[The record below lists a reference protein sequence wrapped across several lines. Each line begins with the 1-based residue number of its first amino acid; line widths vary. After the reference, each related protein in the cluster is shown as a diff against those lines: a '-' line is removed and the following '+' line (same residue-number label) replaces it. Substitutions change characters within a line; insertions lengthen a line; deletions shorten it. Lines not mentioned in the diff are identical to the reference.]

1 MIKLVQGFTVGSPLP
16 IDSRITL
23 SKEEMRTNKFND
35 PDTGRLID
43 LDNILPDHY
52 FAFCSDPED
61 NRLYLYDKSIRD
73 LKDDDETCEYGKFVL
88 ADKQV
93 IDKINKLDSDIN
105 LKVDTINEELNRK
118 IDADKADLEDLI
130 DFTKNELQHNI
141 DDVNSS
147 LLDEVDRASAAEG
160 AINLRLTNEVTRID
174 GEIADLREKD
184 ESFDE
189 KFVEVDASLLSLSGR
204 INDNLNKITSE
215 EAERKEEDN
224 LIRQALIVE
233 QANREAA
240 DNNILFRV
248 NRDRQDFDDYV
259 ASNNAT
265 TKELD
270 ERLDSAEARLDVLE
284 ADVDTLYDEDT
295 RIEEKLDDTIEDLN
309 DYKTENDN
317 FTGDLDNR
325 LSNIEEEL
333 HGDSSEPG
341 ISQQVYDLQDDV
353 EANREDFDTYVE
365 QNDVRVSKIE
375 DDVRAIDE
383 AIDTTVITSLEPF
396 EIAPDKI
403 VITHNNLNIKTGQT
417 SFEQENLPLANTQN
431 AGLMSPSDV
440 NAISTLRAKVA
451 SMEGGT
457 TRLLYLTEE
466 DIVNNTFTVSYVDV
480 VIESDG
486 SRIETRYHVTYTMHD
501 IHDMSKMYITPD
513 AASKQYGTEFRSS
526 GVPEPDG
533 SYKFTIYEIASG
545 VDPIDYFVTREV
557 VREVKEDQYF
567 VRRQTPTT
575 TDEDA
580 EIVRLKGNSTVFS
593 QIAGPISSEFY
604 SAAYSTVEWN
614 QPINN
619 AAVCTATSDG
629 TPVFGIYLKSDY
641 RHAVAGHKYLT
652 IAVVK
657 SSKEGNVRLG
667 LSSNYVVQQVPA
679 DSYVTISALQTAIAD
694 HDTIAVYKQDDI
706 NVGDTLEINKLMC
719 IDLTLLNDSRIT
731 DFDSF
736 RTYYFYDNYSYTPRH
751 IISFNPQFLDSS
763 FEGQSI
769 STLTLPWT
777 RFFQWG
783 MNSIGNVYD
792 EMTSTQAI
800 RRIGVRQYQQGDEND
815 NSVLTDMEK
824 TLYVLDEEV
833 VTDIDPE
840 VSLIYEVKVGGV
852 EELLPNNYGPYTTP
866 MLADIGYPISNL
878 YIKRK
883 VNIESINSFAL
894 GQGYEPP
901 FNGLAVVASD
911 TEHVWRY
918 YQNEDAGAVIGWVDE
933 GVDTVTQF
941 TNESFGIIKGAGEK
955 EGHIYA
961 EADGTG
967 SVFGWTALTD
977 VVSNSA
983 SSIASLEEYSATKQE
998 LNTAI
1003 NELKDELISGIE
1015 EDIAEI
1021 QVDLS
1026 KKVDKETNKSLI
1038 STSEIQRLE
1047 SIASQANRVSK
1058 GTANGDLKVVTR
1070 LNGSE
1075 STTDINIY
1083 THPEGTSAGTQ
1094 SGFYKFE
1101 TDSTS
1106 HIKSVSN
1113 VAVSDITDL
1122 NPYDVAEGLS
1132 LSKNAS
1138 TGVVTLSTKKLATA
1152 VLDTASWQASSGNFY
1167 YTQEI
1172 QLPGVTDDSEPII
1185 DISTANVL
1193 NQTDLVSLYTSW
1205 SYVFRAEASEG
1216 KIKFYSSAV
1225 PTVNINVLI
1234 KGF

>member
-23 SKEEMRTNKFND
+23 SKEEMKTNKFND

-52 FAFCSDPED
+52 FAFCSDPDD

-93 IDKINKLDSDIN
+93 IDKINKLDVDIN
-105 LKVDTINEELNRK
+105 LKVDTINEALNKK
-118 IDADKADLEDLI
+118 IDDDKADLEDLI

-189 KFVEVDASLLSLSGR
+189 KFIEVDASLLSLSGR

-224 LIRQALIVE
+224 LIRQAVIVE
-233 QANREAA
+233 QGNREAA

-248 NRDRQDFDDYV
+248 NKDRQDFDDYV

-270 ERLDSAEARLDVLE
+270 ERLDSAEERLDVLE
-284 ADVDTLYDEDT
+284 ADVDTLYSEDT

-317 FTGDLDNR
+317 FTGDLDVR

-365 QNDVRVSKIE
+365 QNDIRVSKIE

-457 TRLLYLTEE
+457 TRLLYLTEA

-486 SRIETRYHVTYTMHD
+486 SRIETRYYVTYTMHD
-501 IHDMSKMYITPD
+501 THDMSRMYITPD

-580 EIVRLKGNSTVFS
+580 EIVRLKGTSVVFN
-593 QIAGPISSEFY
+593 QIARPLDPSY
-604 SAAYSTVEWN
+604 YSTSYATASWEGA
-614 QPINN
+614 
-619 AAVCTATSDG
+619 AAVFTATSENV
-629 TPVFGIYLKSDY
+629 PVFGPYLKSDF
-641 RHAVAGHKYLT
+641 RTTVAGHKYLT
-652 IAVVK
+652 IATVK
-657 SSKEGNVRLG
+657 SNKEGSVRLG
-667 LSSNYVVQQVPA
+667 LTGNYVVRQVPA
-679 DSYVTISALQTAIAD
+679 NSYVTISALQTSIAD
-694 HDTIAVYKQDDI
+694 HDTVAVYKQDDI
-706 NVGDTLEINKLMC
+706 AVGDTLEVKNLMC
-719 IDLTLLNDSRIT
+719 IDLTMLKDSKIT
-731 DFDSF
+731 DLDSF
-736 RTYYFYDNYSYTPRH
+736 RTYYPLDYYEYTPGRLL
-751 IISFNPQFLDSS
+751 SFNGEYLYSIFDDQTIDERYLYVNSFFASGMRSVGDVHDELTSS
-763 FEGQSI
+763 H
-769 STLTLPWT
+769 
-777 RFFQWG
+777 
-783 MNSIGNVYD
+783 
-792 EMTSTQAI
+792 AI
-800 RRIGVRQYQQGDEND
+800 TRIGERGYLSGDENND
-815 NSVLTDMEK
+815 SVLTDK
-824 TLYVLDEEV
+824 IHTFYVLDEEV
-833 VTDIDPE
+833 ITDIDPE
-840 VSLIYEVKVGGV
+840 LSLLYSVKVGGIEQLIPENV
-852 EELLPNNYGPYTTP
+852 DVPSTTP
-866 MLADIGYPISNL
+866 LLADIGYPISNL
-878 YIKRK
+878 YISRK

-1003 NELKDELISGIE
+1003 NELKNELISGIE

-1038 STSEIQRLE
+1038 SNSEIQRLE

-1070 LNGSE
+1070 ANGSE

-1113 VAVSDITDL
+1113 VAVSDITNL

-1132 LSKNAS
+1132 LSKDAS

-1152 VLDTASWQASSGNFY
+1152 VLDVSSWQASSGNFY